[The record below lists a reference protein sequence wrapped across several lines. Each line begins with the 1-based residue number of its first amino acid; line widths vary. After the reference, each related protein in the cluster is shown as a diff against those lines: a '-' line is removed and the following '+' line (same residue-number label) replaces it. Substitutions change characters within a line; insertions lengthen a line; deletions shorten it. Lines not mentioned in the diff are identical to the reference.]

1 MAGTTLP
8 GMDER
13 ASFEARAV
21 LEPRR
26 ARLARLALLVPAI
39 ALVAIAWAGL
49 SGPRPDHATAVI
61 TAPAAPSVAPA
72 ASTVAPVAQRPQLP
86 TKVVGLS
93 VRRLDEIP
101 SAGLGRDEEFAIA
114 GWYHATAVTDCPPL
128 AAIYRDG
135 SLPDVRGDADSLAF
149 CVRSGVLYAAPSGL
163 DQRANTDV
171 TSVPVTVV
179 IGVIVPLQLEVIG
192 GESRQVV
199 VLGRFV
205 EPGAA
210 CATTVLTACRREL
223 LVDHIA
229 WTADG

>member
-1 MAGTTLP
+1 
-8 GMDER
+8 MDER
-13 ASFEARAV
+13 ASFETRAV

-26 ARLARLALLVPAI
+26 ARLARLALLVPAL

-49 SGPRPDHATAVI
+49 SGPRSDHTTAAI
-61 TAPAAPSVAPA
+61 TAPPASAAAPA
-72 ASTVAPVAQRPQLP
+72 ASAAAVVPRPQVP

-93 VRRLDEIP
+93 VQRLDQIP
-101 SAGLGRDEEFAIA
+101 SSGLGRDEEFAIA
-114 GWYHATAVTDCPPL
+114 GWYIPTAITDCPPL

-135 SLPDVRGDADSLAF
+135 SLPDVRGDADTLAF
-149 CVRSGVLYAAPSGL
+149 CRRSGVLYASPSGL
-163 DQRANTDV
+163 DQRSDATV

-179 IGVIVPLQLEVIG
+179 IGVIMPLELEIVG
-192 GESRQVV
+192 SQSMQAV

-210 CATTVLTACRREL
+210 CTITVPTACRREL
-223 LVDHIA
+223 LVDHVA

>member
-1 MAGTTLP
+1 
-8 GMDER
+8 MDER
-13 ASFEARAV
+13 ASFETRAV

-26 ARLARLALLVPAI
+26 ARLARLALLVPAL

-49 SGPRPDHATAVI
+49 SGPRSDHTTAAI
-61 TAPAAPSVAPA
+61 TAPPASAVAPA
-72 ASTVAPVAQRPQLP
+72 ASAARVLPRPQLP
-86 TKVVGLS
+86 TTVVGLS
-93 VRRLDEIP
+93 VKRLDEIP
-101 SAGLGRDEEFAIA
+101 SSGLGRDEEFAIA
-114 GWYHATAVTDCPPL
+114 GWYATTAISDCPPL

-135 SLPDVRGDADSLAF
+135 SLPDVRGDADTLAF
-149 CVRSGVLYAAPSGL
+149 CDRTGVLYASPSGL
-163 DQRANTDV
+163 DQRANAEL

-179 IGVIVPLQLEVIG
+179 IGVIVPLQLEVVG
-192 GESRQVV
+192 GQSTQVV

-210 CATTVLTACRREL
+210 CAATVPTGCRREL